1 PDKEE
6 KKKKEKEQEKKEEP
20 RKAQQN
26 QKSEAEL
33 LEELRVKLRA
43 GSVVCV
49 YDDAQHR
56 GKWYPAVV
64 VALKVYRDL
73 TTKGKNL
80 GKNEIPVRSFQNGKY
95 FAASLANLVLLDDQP
110 ISKKALDAMSNPQRT
125 AVDRANAFN
134 SKGTLPNNWIAKEIY
149 ADTSIPRKKEP
160 VKADTSIK
168 TAKKDDKAETS
179 KKEDDAKKK
188 KAIYRVESSS
198 ETSES
203 SGEEEYGEERD
214 LFVAQLYKFQEE
226 RGTPINRAP
235 ILGGKDIDLYRFYR
249 VVQDYGGCKRVTT
262 NQLWKKVL
270 IKLHLSGCPGAT
282 PVTVRKAYI
291 RYLAHF
297 NSFYKRLGW
306 SLDELSITSTINS
319 PRERRLIRN
328 AELMNQQKPVK
339 RRKSSA
345 AEAKEKTTKRGKA
358 DGRESKET
366 SRDPDGSS
374 QRERSTCSPSTS
386 TSSEKPKKLEKEE
399 DEKKAERKQK
409 DEDVKEKKEKKEKA
423 KEREKEEKAKDKETK
438 SKIKKEEEVKE
449 MEEKRGE
456 KLIEKIKEEE
466 KTEVEHKHK
475 SSPSK
480 AEQEADARAERSE
493 RRDSE
498 REKNAAAVDKD
509 GVHTEKRD
517 HDISDEDG

>member
-1 PDKEE
+1 MVTRAAAEMNPAKQTQRL
-6 KKKKEKEQEKKEEP
+6 K
-20 RKAQQN
+20 RKRREDTGRKPQQT
-26 QKSEAEL
+26 QKTEAER
-33 LEELRVKLRA
+33 LEEIREKLRA

-49 YDDAQHR
+49 YEDAQHR

-64 VALKVYRDL
+64 VAQKIYRDL
-73 TTKGKNL
+73 TGKAKNL

-149 ADTSIPRKKEP
+149 SDTTIPKKREP
-160 VKADTSIK
+160 IKADTSAK
-168 TAKKDDKAETS
+168 TSKKDDKAEGS
-179 KKEDDAKKK
+179 KKEEDAKKK
-188 KAIYRVESSS
+188 KAAEKKVESSS

-203 SGEEEYGEERD
+203 SDEEEYGEERD

-319 PRERRLIRN
+319 PRERRLIRP
-328 AELMNQQKPVK
+328 AELMQPKVSVNYFTLLFQFNSNKKSCSNQ
-339 RRKSSA
+339 
-345 AEAKEKTTKRGKA
+345 
-358 DGRESKET
+358 
-366 SRDPDGSS
+366 
-374 QRERSTCSPSTS
+374 
-386 TSSEKPKKLEKEE
+386 
-399 DEKKAERKQK
+399 
-409 DEDVKEKKEKKEKA
+409 
-423 KEREKEEKAKDKETK
+423 
-438 SKIKKEEEVKE
+438 
-449 MEEKRGE
+449 
-456 KLIEKIKEEE
+456 
-466 KTEVEHKHK
+466 
-475 SSPSK
+475 
-480 AEQEADARAERSE
+480 
-493 RRDSE
+493 
-498 REKNAAAVDKD
+498 
-509 GVHTEKRD
+509 
-517 HDISDEDG
+517 